1 MIIFM
6 GVAGSG
12 KSTQAG
18 ILAAKLSC
26 PRLGVGDLLRA
37 HMSGEESQK
46 MLAGEMVPDEKL
58 LPLLEKE
65 VKKYGNQE
73 FILDGSPRT
82 MTQAKWW
89 VAKSRDNQLSI
100 TAVIHL
106 SSDFGTAK
114 GRLLARHRPD
124 DTETSIAERFNE
136 YQNTIKPI
144 LDYLKKAGI
153 KIHEIDGG
161 QPQNRVADE
170 ITAVLGVK
178 V

>member
-18 ILAAKLSC
+18 ILAAKLKC
-26 PRLGVGDLLRA
+26 PHLGVGDLLRA
-37 HMSGEESQK
+37 HMSGDQSQK
-46 MLAGEMVPDEKL
+46 MLAGEMIADDKL

-65 VKKYGNQE
+65 IKKYAGQQ

-82 MTQAKWW
+82 MAQAKWL
-89 VAKSRDNQLSI
+89 VAKAKDNQLPI

-106 SSDFGTAK
+106 LADWGVAK
-114 GRLLARHRPD
+114 DRLLSRQRPD
-124 DTETSIAERFNE
+124 DTETAIAERFSE

-144 LDYLKKAGI
+144 LDYLKTEGI
-153 KIHEIDGG
+153 KIYEIDGG
-161 QPQNRVADE
+161 GPQESVAGE
-170 ITAVLGVK
+170 IRAALGAK
-178 V
+178 T